1 MGWAHLDLDGHWL
14 VVQRGGV
21 ADFQHV
27 DGVTDCAQLL
37 MCDGLCCGVGVL
49 DIEVCPHLAVFEFA
63 FQHLKREAQG
73 CSVARFKRLDFA
85 FGDHG
90 SIVTGWDGI
99 AGGCWCD
106 LGCVKGKGHDGL
118 SGWGKWLVV

>member
-27 DGVTDCAQLL
+27 DGVTDRTKLL
-37 MCDGLCCGVGVL
+37 LCDGLRLGVGVL
-49 DIEVCPHLAVFEFA
+49 DIEVCPHLAVFEFT
-63 FQHLKREAQG
+63 FQHLKSQAQG

-85 FGDHG
+85 FGNHG
-90 SIVTGWDGI
+90 SIVTGWDRVT
-99 AGGCWCD
+99 GGCWCD
-106 LGCVKGKGHDGL
+106 LGCVKGKHDGL

>member
-1 MGWAHLDLDGHWL
+1 MGRAHLDLDGHWL

-27 DGVTDCAQLL
+27 DGVADRAQLL
-37 MCDGLCCGVGVL
+37 LCDGLRLGVGVL

-99 AGGCWCD
+99 AGCWFD